1 MVQPETVQFWVQS
14 SFALHSHGAA
24 DVQPSVRFVRAG
36 FGTSASPPPVP
47 LPLELDDEEEDEDD
61 DEAVKDPSSSP
72 DLHAATSRRPTES
85 ASIARRTR

>member
-61 DEAVKDPSSSP
+61 DEAVEDPSSSS